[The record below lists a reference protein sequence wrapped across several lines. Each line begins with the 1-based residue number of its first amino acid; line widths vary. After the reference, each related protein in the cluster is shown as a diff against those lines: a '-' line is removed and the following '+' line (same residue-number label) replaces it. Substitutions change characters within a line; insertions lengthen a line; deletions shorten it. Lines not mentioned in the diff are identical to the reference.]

1 MIPHQPTITHFYA
14 NMQYHIL
21 PYADQRDTFVA
32 EENKEFEM
40 SYTLA
45 ANIYFTT
52 LHEQRNHP
60 AFLGPPWTKSL
71 GVE

>member
-1 MIPHQPTITHFYA
+1 MIPHQPTISHFYA

-32 EENKEFEM
+32 EENKELEM

-45 ANIYFTT
+45 VNIYFTI
-52 LHEQRNHP
+52 LHLISYFNECTVL
-60 AFLGPPWTKSL
+60 FLG
-71 GVE
+71 